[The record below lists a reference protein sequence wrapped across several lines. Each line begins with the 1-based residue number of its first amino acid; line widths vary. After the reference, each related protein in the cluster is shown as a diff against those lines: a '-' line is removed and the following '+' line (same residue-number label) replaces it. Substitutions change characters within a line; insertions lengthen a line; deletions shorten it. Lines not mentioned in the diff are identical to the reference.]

1 MESKVLEIIKKRYS
15 VRNYSPKPV
24 EDEKIRL
31 ILEAA
36 RLAPSSDNSQPWHF
50 FVVKDKE
57 KIEKIAKAMPLKT
70 DLFIN
75 QFIVKAPVLIVACA
89 ADIPS
94 IQKIISTVIHL
105 DWYKMDVA
113 IALEHMVL
121 TACELG
127 LGTCWIGWFDEKKI
141 KKILGIP
148 KDHKVIELL
157 TLGYPAEGFFP
168 RSKKRKMIEEISTF
182 VE

>member
-15 VRNYSPKPV
+15 VRKYSPKPV
-24 EDEKIRL
+24 EEEKIKL

-36 RLAPSSDNSQPWHF
+36 RLAPSSENSQPWHF
-50 FVVKDKE
+50 FIVKDRE

-75 QFIVKAPVLIVACA
+75 QFIAKAPVLIVACA
-89 ADIPS
+89 ANVPL
-94 IQKIISTVIHL
+94 IQRIIAPVIHL
-105 DWYKMDVA
+105 DWYKIDVA

-141 KKILGIP
+141 KKILGMP
-148 KDHKVIELL
+148 KKHKVIELL
-157 TLGYPAEGFFP
+157 TLGYPAEGFLP
-168 RSKKRKMIEEISTF
+168 RTKMRKAMEEITTF